1 MRIYEII
8 YSNVIEED
16 RLPPVIRIRD
26 ATSLLH
32 KAGFVLVRAAKHKT
46 WEHPDGRKFQIPH
59 QDAYTI
65 SPGITNKLYKLLG
78 MK

>member
-1 MRIYEII
+1 MKIYEVI
-8 YSNVIEED
+8 YSSTLDED

-26 ATSLLH
+26 ATTLLQ
-32 KAGFVLVRAAKHKT
+32 KAGFVMVRAGKHKT
-46 WEHPDGRKFQIPH
+46 WEHPDGRQIQIPH
-59 QDAYTI
+59 QDHYTI